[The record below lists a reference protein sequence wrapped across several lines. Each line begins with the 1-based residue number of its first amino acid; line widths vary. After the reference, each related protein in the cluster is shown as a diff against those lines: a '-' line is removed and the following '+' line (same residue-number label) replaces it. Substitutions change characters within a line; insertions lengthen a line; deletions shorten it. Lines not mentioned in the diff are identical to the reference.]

1 MNLRAQG
8 RNRGRLF
15 RVVTPEQAKNWP
27 AYEAAFRAVAK
38 LRRERM
44 EAGNE
49 CGSALRYSALWAPR
63 CRASRMRRGLS
74 TTALTKIRS
83 ANLRRS
89 RRCLVIKADMYQRS
103 LRNDDHRS
111 WRGHRL
117 GEGRG
122 GDQLLRRW
130 QCGFLGSPS
139 RASLWPG
146 DIVPAPKA
154 LSGEKVMN
162 TKRNGMIAAV
172 GLALLI
178 LPSAA
183 FAGFKP
189 SAALQSACRGDAFRL
204 CSGSLTSMDSVVAC
218 LRQKKSQATPG
229 CQAQYDAESRAAQK

>member
-27 AYEAAFRAVAK
+27 AYEGSISGGGEASPRANGSGAHNAEITSAHRRIRCTRSRTFRPRFHSLAAEPLRCLISRPVLRLSRRRTGRLMRQHFRRWRSFAASEWKRGRNV
-38 LRRERM
+38 LQTWC
-44 EAGNE
+44 NE

-63 CRASRMRRGLS
+63 CRASRMRRDLS

-103 LRNDDHRS
+103 LRNDDRRS

-130 QCGFLGSPS
+130 QCGFL
-139 RASLWPG
+139 
-146 DIVPAPKA
+146 
-154 LSGEKVMN
+154 
-162 TKRNGMIAAV
+162 
-172 GLALLI
+172 
-178 LPSAA
+178 
-183 FAGFKP
+183 
-189 SAALQSACRGDAFRL
+189 
-204 CSGSLTSMDSVVAC
+204 
-218 LRQKKSQATPG
+218 
-229 CQAQYDAESRAAQK
+229 